1 MNLDPVKPTPLETD
15 WGGTRLTQAP
25 KAAPPI
31 IRYPTPPLLG
41 GPRLARWPG
50 PHTGGQ
56 TRLEWELAHLADDGL
71 LVSEAGLYTNQDPT
85 AIVIPRGVRISRW
98 LETLPDRPSMFRRN
112 TEGSRRAPHANAWY
126 AAAGVPIS
134 ETFSD
139 GVVSWEGL
147 TVPRKRK
154 RDVVKRLGAR
164 LVTAIKEIAK
174 GRVIRDER
182 RNVTFKYPR

>member
-1 MNLDPVKPTPLETD
+1 MSLEPD
-15 WGGTRLTQAP
+15 WGGTHLTQTP

-31 IRYPTPPLLG
+31 IRYPTPPLLEG
-41 GPRLARWPG
+41 SQLARWPG

-56 TRLEWELAHLADDGL
+56 TRLEWELAHIAADDDL

-85 AIVIPRGVRISRW
+85 AIAIPRGERISRW

-112 TEGSRRAPHANAWY
+112 TEGSRRVPHTNARY
-126 AAAGVPIS
+126 AAAGVPVS

-147 TVPRKRK
+147 AVPRKRK

-164 LVTAIKEIAK
+164 LVMAIKEIAK

-182 RNVTFKYPR
+182 RNATPKYPR